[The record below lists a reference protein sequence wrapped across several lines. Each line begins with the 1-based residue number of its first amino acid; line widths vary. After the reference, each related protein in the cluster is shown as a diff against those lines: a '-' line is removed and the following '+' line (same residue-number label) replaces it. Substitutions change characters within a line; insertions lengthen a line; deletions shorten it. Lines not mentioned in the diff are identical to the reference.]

1 MKVKFIGNHR
11 FYKTAFK
18 SGRELTPEEK
28 EKYTYA
34 YIPDGAIAEVVKI
47 ENNHLTAIYT
57 EPDSGL
63 KKHLMV
69 CLNCFGDKVQLI
81 EDEG

>member
-1 MKVKFIGNHR
+1 MKVIFIGNHR
-11 FYKTAFK
+11 FYKTALK
-18 SGRELTPEEK
+18 SVKEMTAEEK

-34 YIPDGAIAEVVKI
+34 YVPDGAIAEVVKI

-57 EPDSGL
+57 EPDSRL
-63 KKHLMV
+63 KKHLTV

-81 EDEG
+81 EDED